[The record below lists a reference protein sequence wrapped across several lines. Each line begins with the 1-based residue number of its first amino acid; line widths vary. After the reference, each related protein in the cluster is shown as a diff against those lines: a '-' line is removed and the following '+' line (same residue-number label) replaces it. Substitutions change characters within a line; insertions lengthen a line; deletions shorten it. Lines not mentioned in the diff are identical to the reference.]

1 MKLNICIITSCHFI
15 IFLEPE
21 KPANHTACG
30 YYVKKKYIYI
40 FSSIA
45 VVHYEYHL
53 KQTAFV

>member
-30 YYVKKKYIYI
+30 YVKKKIYIY
-40 FSSIA
+40 FQVRIA